1 MTKEYP
7 PYDWIIEY
15 VEHLTATPHV
25 LRMMMGS
32 PSQEHTID
40 NLEASLH
47 QLLDRLRGEEE

>member
-25 LRMMMGS
+25 LKKLMGF
-32 PSQEHTID
+32 PSQEHTIN
-40 NLEASLH
+40 NLAASLKH
-47 QLLDRLRGEEE
+47 LLKLLREEEE